1 MIVYDEAVAVAV
13 TAVEAVV
20 WKAVVASLKAETDS
34 EGILTDAEVVDS
46 IETSALAFVMVAVLA
61 TPYFQAVLAVV

>member
-1 MIVYDEAVAVAV
+1 M
-13 TAVEAVV
+13 
-20 WKAVVASLKAETDS
+20 ASLKAETDS
-34 EGILTDAEVVDS
+34 EGILTDAEIVDS